1 MCEIKKSYIYKQYPH
16 VTNICTITA
25 HRKVQTMRHISYALQ
40 PNNPVLKV
48 QLFNIGY
55 YCHIR
60 SMKLSVC
67 VVKNKTIL
75 MSLSVSELSKS
86 LIN

>member
-1 MCEIKKSYIYKQYPH
+1 M
-16 VTNICTITA
+16 TNICTITA
-25 HRKVQTMRHISYALQ
+25 HSKVQIMRHINYALQ

-60 SMKLSVC
+60 SIKLSVC
-67 VVKNKTIL
+67 VVKNKAIL
-75 MSLSVSELSKS
+75 MSLSFSKLSKL